1 MSGDFGI
8 RHGFFLFT
16 RSMETLLSIS
26 FIVAAVL
33 WAGLALASLL
43 VKLVAGI
50 LPLMKGNASGG
61 VELAA
66 GEQVPE
72 EKELSMV
79 A

>member
-1 MSGDFGI
+1 M
-8 RHGFFLFT
+8 
-16 RSMETLLSIS
+16 LSIS

>member
-1 MSGDFGI
+1 
-8 RHGFFLFT
+8 
-16 RSMETLLSIS
+16 METLLSIS

>member
-1 MSGDFGI
+1 
-8 RHGFFLFT
+8 
-16 RSMETLLSIS
+16 METLLSIS

-33 WAGLALASLL
+33 WAGLALASML
-43 VKLVAGI
+43 VKLVARI

-61 VELAA
+61 AEFVAE
-66 GEQVPE
+66 ERIVE